1 MDLMSN
7 LNNMDGY
14 DIAQIC
20 TNGHVITSMADSSPD
35 FKKDF
40 CKRCGYKTICN
51 CVECNQPIKGYYH
64 VSGVIGGSSYEPPRF
79 CDSCGST
86 FPWIKVKIEAANEL
100 VELIETLSPDEKKDF
115 QSAID
120 ELIRETAKVPVAK
133 VKLKKYLSKVNSDI
147 SDGIRDVLRDTL
159 SKELK
164 NELIK

>member
-1 MDLMSN
+1 M
-7 LNNMDGY
+7 
-14 DIAQIC
+14 
-20 TNGHVITSMADSSPD
+20 
-35 FKKDF
+35 
-40 CKRCGYKTICN
+40 
-51 CVECNQPIKGYYH
+51 
-64 VSGVIGGSSYEPPRF
+64 
-79 CDSCGST
+79 
-86 FPWIKVKIEAANEL
+86 